1 MKRILPA
8 IFVLALAFALTG
20 CEDFDKAKDTVRT
33 GQEVISQYGQQIEDS
48 KEKIQEGLGQLQGI
62 ADEAWQKTNGSN

>member
-1 MKRILPA
+1 MKRIIPA
-8 IFVLALAFALTG
+8 IIMLALTFTLAG
-20 CEDFDKAKDTVRT
+20 CEDLDKAKDTVQT

-48 KEKIQEGLGQLQGI
+48 KEKIQEGLDQLQGI